1 MSMKLSAEMFNEIVS
16 TLKSDGTCS
25 RGHER
30 RACARVGLRCT
41 LDIVPCTFLSS
52 KATPVTVHVHDIS
65 ASGIGL
71 VSQGRLAEDSEFVA
85 RLLRDGHP
93 MVPVL
98 YKVVQCRR
106 LSNELFA
113 IGAALQRILPDSEGE
128 VLVLGKKTKAVKPK
142 PEGVPTPAVQAI
154 RPEKAVVVEADQR

>member
-71 VSQGRLAEDSEFVA
+71 VS
-85 RLLRDGHP
+85 HP